1 MSLELKRES
10 EALRQAFYELETPRD
25 VARILEVTYDR
36 LIYHLHKTDPQ
47 TRYKTFH
54 IPKRSGGNR
63 EISAPA
69 TSLKIIQRKLNQV
82 LQAAYP
88 PRAQVH
94 GFVYGK
100 SILTNATQHIKK
112 RLILKID
119 IQNFFPTINF
129 GRVRGMFMAYPYS
142 RNEGVATV
150 LAQICCFNNSLPQG
164 APTSPIVSNMV
175 CAKMDSEL
183 LGLARSC
190 RSTYTRYA
198 DDLTFSTF
206 QRRFPPALAKFNA
219 ANNEISIGGDLLQ
232 IIESN
237 CFQVN
242 PKKVRLLP
250 AHRRQIVTG
259 LITSKFPNVSRQY
272 VNRIRAMLY
281 AWGKYQL
288 SGAEQHFH
296 EKHDRKYRCVITRIP
311 SFSKVV
317 EGKIEFLG
325 HVRGRNNPTYL
336 KFRHQLETLA
346 PHLGREDS
354 NVYWFPKLP
363 LNPYQLTLD
372 FEEAL
377 GINLLPETDSDEIDG
392 HLKIHTKTVSVEI
405 CSRHPRSDRK
415 SSSQRILT
423 RQEEEILRRTY
434 ETHVPKELTF
444 QGEMGQI
451 VTRYAPSVGRI
462 VVTNALGVQKFATG
476 FIVSKQNL
484 MLTAAHVVD
493 PEQLEIQFVEFEKV
507 QVKCKILWL
516 DMSLD
521 VALLE
526 LEQQV
531 NAWPLRIKRPLRMPQ
546 DRGMHCVTIG
556 FPDEPGYVPRSVP
569 VELYI
574 TDVTGNYILKQ
585 EILTLSRSLGSGTSG
600 SPIINK
606 ARSLVGMVIGFG
618 AEQSA
623 DDVDGNHKQKQKWS
637 AAAVSCNDLA
647 PILQRFE

>member
-1 MSLELKRES
+1 M
-10 EALRQAFYELETPRD
+10 
-25 VARILEVTYDR
+25 
-36 LIYHLHKTDPQ
+36 
-47 TRYKTFH
+47 
-54 IPKRSGGNR
+54 
-63 EISAPA
+63 
-69 TSLKIIQRKLNQV
+69 
-82 LQAAYP
+82 
-88 PRAQVH
+88 
-94 GFVYGK
+94 
-100 SILTNATQHIKK
+100 
-112 RLILKID
+112 
-119 IQNFFPTINF
+119 
-129 GRVRGMFMAYPYS
+129 
-142 RNEGVATV
+142 
-150 LAQICCFNNSLPQG
+150 
-164 APTSPIVSNMV
+164 
-175 CAKMDSEL
+175 
-183 LGLARSC
+183 
-190 RSTYTRYA
+190 
-198 DDLTFSTF
+198 
-206 QRRFPPALAKFNA
+206 
-219 ANNEISIGGDLLQ
+219 
-232 IIESN
+232 
-237 CFQVN
+237 
-242 PKKVRLLP
+242 
-250 AHRRQIVTG
+250 
-259 LITSKFPNVSRQY
+259 
-272 VNRIRAMLY
+272 
-281 AWGKYQL
+281 
-288 SGAEQHFH
+288 
-296 EKHDRKYRCVITRIP
+296 
-311 SFSKVV
+311 
-317 EGKIEFLG
+317 
-325 HVRGRNNPTYL
+325 
-336 KFRHQLETLA
+336 
-346 PHLGREDS
+346 
-354 NVYWFPKLP
+354 YWFPKLP